1 MAAKAALRLV
11 APAPEKQTVRPGRK
25 PNAELRTR
33 EYLTEPEVERLIK
46 AASANRHGHR
56 DAALILIMFR
66 HGLRASEA
74 CALRWADVDLER
86 GKMHVRRIKN
96 GDPSV
101 HPLSGRE
108 LRALRRLKREQKPA
122 SPFVFTSE
130 RGSPFTRDGIAKLV
144 ARAGVE
150 AGFDY
155 AVHPHQLRHACGYKL
170 ANDGTDT
177 RTIQAY
183 LGHRSIQHTVRYT
196 ALAPDR
202 FNGLW
207 RD

>member
-1 MAAKAALRLV
+1 M
-11 APAPEKQTVRPGRK
+11 QTVRPGRK
-25 PNAELRTR
+25 PNAKLPTR
-33 EYLTEPEVERLIK
+33 EYLTEAEVERLIK
-46 AASANRHGHR
+46 AASGNRHGHR
-56 DAALILIMFR
+56 DGTLLLVMFR
-66 HGLRASEA
+66 HGLRVSEA
-74 CALRWADVDLER
+74 IALRWADVDLER
-86 GKMHVRRIKN
+86 GNMHVRRVKN

-108 LRALRRLKREQKPA
+108 LRALRRLKREQEPA

-144 ARAGVE
+144 TRAGVE
-150 AGFDY
+150 AGFDH
-155 AVHPHQLRHACGYKL
+155 AVHAHMLRHACGYKL

-183 LGHRSIQHTVRYT
+183 LGHRSIQHTVKYT

-202 FNGLW
+202 FNRLW

>member
-1 MAAKAALRLV
+1 MAAKTVLRLV
-11 APAPEKQTVRPGRK
+11 APAHEKQTVRVGRK

-46 AASANRHGHR
+46 AASGNRHGHR
-56 DAALILIMFR
+56 DATLLLVMFR

-74 CALRWADVDLER
+74 CTLHWADVDLEH
-86 GKMHVRRIKN
+86 GKLHVRRLKN

-108 LRALRRLKREQKPA
+108 LRALRRLKREQAPA

-144 ARAGVE
+144 GRAGAD
-150 AGFDY
+150 AGFDH

-196 ALAPDR
+196 ALAAGR